1 MSEKPWI
8 RTESIRA
15 GKVPGWNA
23 HNDEAMERSET
34 VKEKVSALLFAQEGD
49 QYIGRS
55 YEDIDC
61 QELAELMLRG
71 VGIQKNLRGSNAWFR
86 AMTWTGTPEECR
98 KVYGEIPVG
107 AFLFIWDGNGG
118 EKQRGYSDG
127 LGNASH
133 MGVYIGR
140 MGGAIHASKS
150 RGCVAYS
157 EFKGRSIRGG
167 WNRVGLWDWMDYGE
181 RINGIL
187 AGNPSSVSTD
197 KGKEVKTMTE
207 RDMIVTA
214 DSGTTVNLRA
224 KADIGGALVCR
235 IPLGETVL
243 ASPVGDGTWSAVTWG
258 IRNGYMMTKFLRERE
273 TDAQTSSV
281 SANALPPS
289 PEGKAVA
296 TSTDLQAPETNQGAE
311 VDEKLNML
319 EWMKGIEMQIQ
330 QLDNTLSKLCVRV
343 LDLEDKVE

>member
-1 MSEKPWI
+1 M
-8 RTESIRA
+8 
-15 GKVPGWNA
+15 
-23 HNDEAMERSET
+23 
-34 VKEKVSALLFAQEGD
+34 KEKVSALLFAQEGD

-61 QELAELMLRG
+61 QELAELMLRS

-140 MGGAIHASKS
+140 MGGAIHASQS

-187 AGNPSSVSTD
+187 AGSPSSVSAD
-197 KGKEVKTMTE
+197 RGKEVKTMTE

-258 IRNGYMMTKFLRERE
+258 IRNGYMMTKFLREPAPTAADNPSGAGATPPLVGEAR
-273 TDAQTSSV
+273 QT
-281 SANALPPS
+281 AAP
-289 PEGKAVA
+289 A
-296 TSTDLQAPETNQGAE
+296 TPTDLQAPVTNQGAE

-330 QLDNTLSKLCVRV
+330 LLDNTLSKLCARV
-343 LDLEDKVE
+343 LELEDKVE

>member
-1 MSEKPWI
+1 
-8 RTESIRA
+8 
-15 GKVPGWNA
+15 
-23 HNDEAMERSET
+23 
-34 VKEKVSALLFAQEGD
+34 VKEKASALLFAQEGD

-140 MGGAIHASKS
+140 MGGAIHASQS
-150 RGCVAYS
+150 RGSVAYS

-187 AGNPSSVSTD
+187 DGNPSSVSAD
-197 KGKEVKTMTE
+197 EGKEVKTMTE

-273 TDAQTSSV
+273 TAAQTSSV

-311 VDEKLNML
+311 AEEKLNML

-330 QLDNTLSKLCVRV
+330 LMNNTLSKLCVRV

>member
-1 MSEKPWI
+1 MSAVDGKP
-8 RTESIRA
+8 
-15 GKVPGWNA
+15 
-23 HNDEAMERSET
+23 
-34 VKEKVSALLFAQEGD
+34 SAVVFAQEGD
-49 QYIGRS
+49 QYLGTPYS
-55 YEDIDC
+55 EIDC
-61 QELAELMLRG
+61 QELAERMLRG
-71 VGIQKNLRGSNAWFR
+71 VGIRKNLRGSNAWFR
-86 AMTWTGTPEECR
+86 EMTWTGTPEECLA
-98 KVYGEIPVG
+98 VFGEIPVG
-107 AFLFIWDGNGG
+107 AFLFIWEPDGAPGNYG
-118 EKQRGYSDG
+118 DG

-150 RGCVAYS
+150 RGCVCYS
-157 EFKGRSIRGG
+157 DFKGKSIRGG

-187 AGNPSSVSTD
+187 AGNPSGTPSQSAD
-197 KGKEVKTMTE
+197 ADSSPRGGAERKEVKTMTE

-273 TDAQTSSV
+273 TAAQTSSV

-296 TSTDLQAPETNQGAE
+296 TSTDLQAPVTNQGAE
-311 VDEKLNML
+311 IDEKLNML
-319 EWMKGIEMQIQ
+319 KWMKGIEMQIL

>member
-1 MSEKPWI
+1 M
-8 RTESIRA
+8 
-15 GKVPGWNA
+15 
-23 HNDEAMERSET
+23 
-34 VKEKVSALLFAQEGD
+34 KEKVSALLFAQEGD

-140 MGGAIHASKS
+140 MGGAIHASQS

-187 AGNPSSVSTD
+187 DGTPSSVSTD

-258 IRNGYMMTKFLRERE
+258 IRNGYMMTKFLREPAPTEEDNPSGAGAPPPLTGEAR
-273 TDAQTSSV
+273 QT
-281 SANALPPS
+281 AAP
-289 PEGKAVA
+289 A
-296 TSTDLQAPETNQGAE
+296 TPTDLQAPETNQGAE

-330 QLDNTLSKLCVRV
+330 QLDNTLSKLCLRV
-343 LDLEDKVE
+343 LELEDKVEE

>member
-1 MSEKPWI
+1 M
-8 RTESIRA
+8 
-15 GKVPGWNA
+15 
-23 HNDEAMERSET
+23 
-34 VKEKVSALLFAQEGD
+34 KEKVSALLFAQEGD

-140 MGGAIHASKS
+140 MGGAIHASQT

-187 AGNPSSVSTD
+187 AGNPSGADAPPSYREGREGVQGAIA
-197 KGKEVKTMTE
+197 KPPAGKEVKTMTE

-273 TDAQTSSV
+273 TAAQTSSV

-311 VDEKLNML
+311 VDEKLSLL

-343 LDLEDKVE
+343 LELEDKVE

>member
-1 MSEKPWI
+1 M
-8 RTESIRA
+8 
-15 GKVPGWNA
+15 
-23 HNDEAMERSET
+23 
-34 VKEKVSALLFAQEGD
+34 KEKVSALLFAQEGD

-140 MGGAIHASKS
+140 MGGAIHASQS

-187 AGNPSSVSTD
+187 AGTPSPVSAD

-258 IRNGYMMTKFLRERE
+258 IRNGYMMTKFLREPAPAAADNPSGAGTPPPMTGEAR
-273 TDAQTSSV
+273 QT
-281 SANALPPS
+281 AAL
-289 PEGKAVA
+289 A
-296 TSTDLQAPETNQGAE
+296 TPTDLQAPVTNQGAE

-330 QLDNTLSKLCVRV
+330 LLDNTLSKLCARV
-343 LDLEDKVE
+343 LELEDKVE